1 MDDMNFG
8 LDDTMMSSTNGLEGS
23 SMNDDTTGMLGASH
37 SHSSFGTDFDAEHP
51 YPSYEEL
58 RKAGFSEYLAHR
70 ISDGGAHSYSDEEL
84 YHVIYESE
92 DPVAAYNEMMNA
104 KAYHAMDR
112 ADAMIN
118 DIEDGGLLR
127 ASEHKIHTDDA
138 SHYNNES
145 ASSNNPQDENELGS
159 CDCRSECNYNT
170 GKRYMYADYGYSD

>member
-1 MDDMNFG
+1 
-8 LDDTMMSSTNGLEGS
+8 
-23 SMNDDTTGMLGASH
+23 
-37 SHSSFGTDFDAEHP
+37 
-51 YPSYEEL
+51 
-58 RKAGFSEYLAHR
+58 
-70 ISDGGAHSYSDEEL
+70 
-84 YHVIYESE
+84 
-92 DPVAAYNEMMNA
+92 MMNA
-104 KAYHAMDR
+104 NSESSTASTVTMDR

-118 DIEDGGLLR
+118 DIEDGGLLG